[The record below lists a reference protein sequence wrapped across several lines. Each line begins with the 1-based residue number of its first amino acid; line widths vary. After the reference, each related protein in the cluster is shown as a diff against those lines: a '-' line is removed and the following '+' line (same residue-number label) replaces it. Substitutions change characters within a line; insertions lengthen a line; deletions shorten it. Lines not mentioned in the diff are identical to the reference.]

1 MLLNLI
7 KKCFPKKKKKPAGSL
22 KRNKTTNHRE
32 KSQITNWS
40 NITQPKP
47 WNIRWL
53 RQQKV
58 VKRAEIL
65 RKKAENNT
73 TELNSTL
80 NK

>member
-1 MLLNLI
+1 MEHQVVA
-7 KKCFPKKKKKPAGSL
+7 PA
-22 KRNKTTNHRE
+22 
-32 KSQITNWS
+32 
-40 NITQPKP
+40 
-47 WNIRWL
+47 
-53 RQQKV
+53 KV

>member
-1 MLLNLI
+1 VL
-7 KKCFPKKKKKPAGSL
+7 PKKKKKPAGSL

-32 KSQITNWS
+32 KSQITNRS
-40 NITQPKP
+40 SITQPNQVVAP
-47 WNIRWL
+47 A
-53 RQQKV
+53 KV
-58 VKRAEIL
+58 VERAEIL